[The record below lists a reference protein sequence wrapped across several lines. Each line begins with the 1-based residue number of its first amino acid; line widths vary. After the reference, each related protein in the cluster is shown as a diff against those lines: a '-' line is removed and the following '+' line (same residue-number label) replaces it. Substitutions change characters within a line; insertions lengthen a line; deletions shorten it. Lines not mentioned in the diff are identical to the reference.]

1 MVIFVDDI
9 RQTLLNKKIWL
20 YILALLIIIDAR
32 SIYMSDYALGKL
44 PNYLVLAS
52 SFVCVCMIIF
62 SQGSVQCR
70 HLAKALRLCVLAGI
84 FLLILYLAKP
94 FNINVNIQWL
104 IRISTLLLYFIVCQD
119 NRLSL
124 LTAYKNIMVFI
135 AIESLF
141 FWLCGSLLGIIE
153 HTGYLYSTWTAN
165 ENEISVCPSY
175 YGIYFETQRTNS
187 FDNTGLVRNTAIFT
201 EAPMASMN
209 FSIALLAEYLLKKKP
224 YMPFVLV
231 LCLAIFS
238 TVSTT
243 GYMVLLLLLIFKL
256 IMYPVRTSFWK
267 IAKIFGLP
275 IATMIIAAVGIY
287 VLADKQD
294 TMSLL
299 LRVDDFIVGYSTWI
313 ESPLFGWGA
322 GNTYA
327 LEQHMD
333 FWRAKQTGFSNSVF
347 MILAQGGIYLGLPYI
362 VSAIYV
368 IANTHKIKAYKA
380 LCFMLIYLIMLSV
393 TVAPFVNITFVV
405 FISLLMY
412 THDIKIQTR
421 YS

>member
-1 MVIFVDDI
+1 MILVNDI
-9 RQTLLNKKIWL
+9 HQTLLNKKIWL

-52 SFVCVCMIIF
+52 SLLCVCMIIF
-62 SQGSVQCR
+62 SQGIVQWKYI
-70 HLAKALRLCVLAGI
+70 AKAFRLCVLAGI
-84 FLLILYLAKP
+84 FLLILYLVKP

-104 IRISTLLLYFIVCQD
+104 LRISILLLYFIVCQD

-141 FWLCGSLLGIIE
+141 FWLYGSLVGIIE
-153 HTGYLYSTWTAN
+153 HTGYLYSTWAAN
-165 ENEISVCPSY
+165 ENEINVCPSY

-187 FDNTGLVRNTAIFT
+187 FDNAGLVRNTAIFT

-209 FSIALLAEYLLKKKP
+209 FSIALMVEYLLKKKP
-224 YMPFVLV
+224 YMPFVIA
-231 LCLAIFS
+231 LCLAVFS

-256 IMYPVRTSFWK
+256 IMYPVHTMFWK
-267 IAKIFGLP
+267 ITKFFGLP
-275 IATMIIAAVGIY
+275 IATIIIAAIGIY

-294 TMSLL
+294 TMSFL
-299 LRVDDFIVGYSTWI
+299 LRVDDFIVGYNTWI

-322 GNTYA
+322 GNTYP
-327 LEQHMD
+327 LQQHMD
-333 FWRAKQTGFSNSVF
+333 FWRARETGFSNSVF
-347 MILAQGGIYLGLPYI
+347 WILAQGGIYLGLPYI

-368 IANTHKIKAYKA
+368 FTNMYKLNEYKA
-380 LCFMLIYLIMLSV
+380 LCFMFVYLIMLSV
-393 TVAPFVNITFVV
+393 TIAPFVNITFVV

-412 THDIKIQTR
+412 THEKKLLASYR
-421 YS
+421 